1 MIDQRLSEGDK
12 INFFGKPASTTTLPA
27 QLAFKYNLPII
38 PVFIQRMNNED
49 FQIEFFEKIFPK
61 NFKDKIELSQKLNY
75 VLEDMIKKN
84 PDQWI
89 WTHNRWK

>member
-38 PVFIQRMNNED
+38 PVFIQRMNM
-49 FQIEFFEKIFPK
+49 KIFK
-61 NFKDKIELSQKLNY
+61 LNFSRKFSQNFKDKIELS
-75 VLEDMIKKN
+75 KN
-84 PDQWI
+84 
-89 WTHNRWK
+89 

>member
-1 MIDQRLSEGDK
+1 MKVIKLILS
-12 INFFGKPASTTTLPA
+12 KPASTTTLPA

-75 VLEDMIKKN
+75 VLEDMIKN
-84 PDQWI
+84 PNEWI

>member
-75 VLEDMIKKN
+75 YVNMTWLKK
-84 PDQWI
+84 PKWMDLD
-89 WTHNRWK
+89 T